1 MIVTAIISFLIGGFI
16 GMVLTCVIVA
26 GKNYDDD

>member
-26 GKNYDDD
+26 GKSDDE

>member
-1 MIVTAIISFLIGGFI
+1 MILTAVISFLIGGFI

-26 GKNYDDD
+26 GKSDDE